1 MREKEFLEY
10 NKLNILANLIEIE
23 DHLRNLPKYY
33 NPNEGDASCIIK
45 HSAMIYGELGEAIS
59 HSAIVSPNE
68 VEYYKKLRNE
78 IVDFIKMVERRED
91 PIILLKRIREIRS
104 AFSKIYS
111 QSNEYSC
118 KACNYSERILDNI
131 KNINIDNQKNIM
143 AISRLLEPIGAPIA
157 GAVEM
162 NSREFAK
169 ATAPQLT
176 ALLVGIPIDMF
187 TTKIGARIVKG
198 VVGLGLI
205 GGSKFVGDAD
215 TKFDMVAMG
224 TNLIVQ
230 ALDPRIEDLEVLKA
244 EAERLGRALARLD
257 LMEVVRN
264 IFKVPEFLAPAV
276 PVAPAVQAPVIEVTA
291 VPAAPAVRI
300 A

>member
-78 IVDFIKMVERRED
+78 IVDFIKRVERRED
-91 PIILLKRIREIRS
+91 PTALLRKIREIRS
-104 AFSKIYS
+104 VFSKVYLP
-111 QSNEYSC
+111 SNEYNC
-118 KACNYSERILDNI
+118 KACSYSERILENI
-131 KNINIDNQKNIM
+131 KNLNNIDNQKNIM
-143 AISRLLEPIGAPIA
+143 AISRLLEPVGAPIA
-157 GAVEM
+157 GM
-162 NSREFAK
+162 LGMSSSEFAK

-176 ALLVGIPIDMF
+176 GLLVGIPIDMF
-187 TTKIGARIVKG
+187 TTRLGARIVKG
-198 VVGLGLI
+198 LVGLGLMA
-205 GGSKFVGDAD
+205 GSKLAGDAD

-244 EAERLGRALARLD
+244 EAERLGRALASLD

-264 IFKVPEFLAPAV
+264 IFKVPEFLAP